1 MPAASAPRS
10 TWARSLLSTMAF
22 AVVLTMSPS
31 MSDNDASAQ
40 AAEATIAITG
50 HGYGHGRGLSQWG
63 SYGYATE
70 YDWDYAQILAHYYSN
85 TAAGYIG
92 DPWISVRLS
101 ALDNIAPELV
111 SSAAYTVG
119 PYQVGGGQSAQ
130 LSRNSNGTWQ
140 LTTRSGC
147 GGSVTGSFSVS
158 DPVMRPYR
166 YSEVIGDMLT
176 TCGSERRTYRGHIG
190 VVWDGGI
197 RVINYLTVQHYLR
210 GVVPRE
216 SPASWGSADG
226 GRGMQALMAQ
236 SVAARSYAWAEN
248 RTWYAKTCDTTSC
261 QVYGGAALDGR
272 FIEDPQTDD
281 AVNATYGQVRL
292 LGGAVARTEFSSS
305 SGGFTAGGTFPAV
318 RDDGD
323 TASPYHNWSTTVLTS
338 SVESAFGVGQL
349 QELIVTSRNGLG
361 ADGGRVL
368 AVRVSGTSRSVV
380 VSGDQ
385 FRSSL
390 GLRSDWFSFPGAP
403 ILPDI
408 SPAGIAAVRTAAD
421 TGIVFVRAT
430 DGTVVYKV
438 GRGGVFGAWTTVPEG
453 TLVGA
458 PAAVSWDGKRVDL
471 FVIGLDG
478 ALWQAVTFTSA
489 SGEPTSW
496 TPWRRLGGV
505 LTTAPAAASTGNGV
519 LSVTARGTDNA
530 LWQLTWDGS
539 VWREWTRLDGLSI
552 SAPALEASSSSLYR
566 IRVVGT
572 DGLVWS
578 RLLHWTGG
586 PAGAWTATGQISTAA
601 PSVGATAFWARS
613 VGSVTV
619 NTATGSLL
627 QIRSSLAQLS
637 LGGQATSAT
646 ATVEW
651 ADGTV
656 WTFVRGT
663 DSGLWLNATNPT
675 GTGSTWTSVG
685 GQLA

>member
-1 MPAASAPRS
+1 MPALTTLRS
-10 TWARSLLSTMAF
+10 DKARKLLATVAF
-22 AVVLTMSPS
+22 ALLLTTSPS
-31 MSDNDASAQ
+31 IHENDATAQ
-40 AAEATIAITG
+40 AADATITISG

-70 YDWDYAQILAHYYSN
+70 HGWSHAQILAHYYSN
-85 TAAGYIG
+85 TSSGYIG

-101 ALDNIAPELV
+101 ALDNIAPEFV
-111 SSAAYTVG
+111 SSTAYTVG
-119 PYQVGGGQSAQ
+119 PHQVAGGQSAQ
-130 LSRNSNGTWQ
+130 LTRNTNGTWQ

-147 GGSVTGSFSVS
+147 GGPVTASLPVT
-158 DPVMRPYR
+158 DPVMRPYQ

-176 TCGSERRTYRGHIG
+176 TCGPERRTYRGHIG

-197 RVINYLTVQHYLR
+197 RVINYLTIQHYLR

-216 SPASWGSADG
+216 SPASWGTAAG

-236 SVAARSYAWAEN
+236 GVAARSYAWAEN

-272 FIEDPQTDD
+272 SIEDPLTDN

-292 LGGAVARTEFSSS
+292 LGASVAHTEFSSS
-305 SGGFTAGGTFPAV
+305 SGGYTAGGTFPAV

-323 TASPYHNWSTTVLTS
+323 TASPYHNWTTTVTES

-349 QELIVTSRNGLG
+349 QELVVTSRNGLG

-368 AVRVSGTSRSVV
+368 TVRISGTSRSVV
-380 VSGDQ
+380 VSGET
-385 FRSSL
+385 FRTSL
-390 GLRSDWFSFPGAP
+390 GLRSDWFSFPGP
-403 ILPDI
+403 PVLPDI
-408 SPAGIAAVRTAAD
+408 SPVGVAAVRTAED
-421 TGIVFVRAT
+421 TAIVFVRAT
-430 DGTVVYKV
+430 DGSIVYKV
-438 GRGGVFGAWTTVPEG
+438 GRASGFGTWTTVPGG
-453 TLVGA
+453 TAAGA

-471 FVIGLDG
+471 FVVGRDG
-478 ALWQAVTFTSA
+478 ALWQSVTITA
-489 SGEPTSW
+489 ATGEPTTW
-496 TPWRRLGGV
+496 TPWRRLGGF

-530 LWQLTWDGS
+530 LWQMTWDGT
-539 VWREWTRLDGLSI
+539 VWRDWTRLDGLSI
-552 SAPALEASSSSLYR
+552 SAPALEASSSAFYR

-572 DGLVWS
+572 DGVVWS

-586 PAGAWTATGQISTAA
+586 PAGAWTSTGQISTGA
-601 PSVGATAFWARS
+601 PSVGGTALWARS

-627 QIRSSLAQLS
+627 HIRASLTQLS

-651 ADGTV
+651 PDGTV

-663 DSGLWLNATNPT
+663 DSALWRNTTNPT
-675 GTGSTWTSVG
+675 GTGSSWTSVG